1 MDDLTMFQMIPKF
14 IEAATL
20 FSRLHAL
27 FDEVDTL
34 TTDDETRKYI
44 LSARSYMACSFSQVM
59 SISLRYSMGK
69 DQTLEDSV
77 TAVDRSVSTY
87 LAELNDNREK
97 LGMKPIVPEEIG
109 E

>member
-1 MDDLTMFQMIPKF
+1 MNDLTMFQMIPKF

-69 DQTLEDSV
+69 DTLEDSV
-77 TAVDRSVSTY
+77 TAVDRSVSAH
-87 LAELNDNREK
+87 LADLNDNREK
-97 LGMKPIVPEEIG
+97 LGLKPLVPEEIG

>member
-1 MDDLTMFQMIPKF
+1 MNDLTMFQMIPKF

-34 TTDDETRKYI
+34 TTDDETRKYL

-69 DQTLEDSV
+69 DILEDSV
-77 TAVDRSVSTY
+77 TAVDRSVSAH
-87 LAELNDNREK
+87 LADLNDNREK
-97 LGMKPIVPEEIG
+97 LGLKPIVPEEIG